1 MEQNDK
7 AYLEY
12 FEQLKAVGVNTDR
25 TIERFGGLTEL
36 YIKFLAEFSE
46 TERFTEIYAA
56 FENNDY
62 AKAEMCSHKL
72 KGVLGNLG
80 MEALYAEAELVM
92 KEIRSG
98 DFASAVKRLEKIEP
112 NVIEIQNVIKKYGG
126 QF

>member
-12 FEQLKAVGVNTDR
+12 FEHLKAVGVNTDR

-46 TERFTEIYAA
+46 TERFTEIFAA
-56 FENNDY
+56 FDNKDY

-80 MEALYAEAELVM
+80 MEALYAESELVM

-98 DFASAVKRLEKIEP
+98 DYASAEKRLRKIEP
-112 NVIEIQNVIKKYGG
+112 DVKKIQDVIKKYGK
-126 QF
+126 